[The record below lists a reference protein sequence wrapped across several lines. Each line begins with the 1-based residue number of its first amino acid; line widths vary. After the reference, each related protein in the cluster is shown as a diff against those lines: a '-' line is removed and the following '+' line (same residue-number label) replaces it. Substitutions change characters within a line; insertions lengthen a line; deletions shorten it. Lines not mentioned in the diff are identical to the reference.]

1 MDNISLEYMYE
12 KMDENKI
19 AYDPKQIEK
28 CYLFTKKLM
37 KDKKE
42 IQVKSISFILY
53 TLPYF

>member
-37 KDKKE
+37 KDKK
-42 IQVKSISFILY
+42 KFR
-53 TLPYF
+53 